1 MRPRRAAKGK
11 GSGGGEGNV
20 QARRDQRKVIV
31 NIAQKSSDDPVF
43 LTALNGMLANL
54 VNVHQP
60 NEVHFFRIDRWFDH
74 KWLGYSGI
82 ARVAFDGPGGID
94 TALDAVWREKLTFP
108 PFNPNRVLE
117 QISFERTNNA
127 YRLNRNARTIHGPS
141 RSHSARNLQN
151 RVAEFT
157 QSGLFVWFS
166 SDTKLLD
173 QASVMSYSVEGE
185 TAQSWFAS
193 FRRKEDIWGVHRVK
207 GIDKAD
213 VQIWFPL
220 KS

>member
-1 MRPRRAAKGK
+1 M
-11 GSGGGEGNV
+11 
-20 QARRDQRKVIV
+20 IV

-74 KWLGYSGI
+74 KWLGYSGT
-82 ARVAFDGPGGID
+82 ARVAFDGQPWID
-94 TALDAVWREKLTFP
+94 TALDAVWGEKLTFP

-117 QISFERTNNA
+117 QISFERINNA
-127 YRLNRNARTIHGPS
+127 YRRNDDARTIHGPL
-141 RSHSARNLQN
+141 RSHSAGNLQN

-173 QASVMSYSVEGE
+173 HASVMSYAVKGN
-185 TAQSWFAS
+185 TVQSWFAS
-193 FRRKEDIWGVHRVK
+193 FRRKEDFWRVHRVK

-213 VQIWFPL
+213 VQVWFPL
-220 KS
+220 RS